1 MAPIDELLAS
11 RIEERTA
18 AREKFR
24 LPGAGP
30 LPTDLV
36 QPFEVYDRERFD
48 LEMLRV
54 FARSWIWLGDTED
67 LTEPGDF
74 ITGTIGVQPV
84 FVVRQ
89 EDGGLKGFLNACRH
103 RASPVAYGDAGHC
116 ARAFTC
122 PYHAWTYALDGRLRN
137 VPDRRRMYGSNFHLE
152 DYGLVPIRVGV
163 LFDKLV
169 WGCLSRKQ
177 VPLEDWVAPLLPRYN
192 RYGFH
197 DFDRFHRDLDDV
209 YPINWKAFM
218 ENSNDDYHVRFV
230 HKRLD
235 FMIKRLETTFEVEG
249 RVCSGYKPSSPDF
262 DGTGGRTDL
271 PAKDL
276 EGFYADAV
284 YPNLSPLPGPTELWI
299 VRADPIAPDRTRLF
313 SRVYGLNKSIEE
325 QEFTM
330 KNLEDTNLED
340 TAMVTKCMANLR
352 SPLYSVGPPS
362 KWETRA
368 LHIDRLVREDMA
380 TPLAEDEFVGA
391 VD

>member
-1 MAPIDELLAS
+1 MAVIDELLAT
-11 RIEERTA
+11 RIQERDA
-18 AREKFR
+18 ARDRFR

-36 QPFEVYDRERFD
+36 QPFEVYDQERFD

-67 LTEPGDF
+67 LREPGDY
-74 ITGTIGVQPV
+74 ISGTIGLQPV

-89 EDGGLKGFLNACRH
+89 ADGSLRGFLNACRH
-103 RASPVAYGDAGHC
+103 RASPLVYDAAGHC
-116 ARAFTC
+116 PKSFTC
-122 PYHAWTYALDGRLRN
+122 LYHAWTYGHDGALLS
-137 VPDRRRMYGSNFHLE
+137 VPDQKNMYGSEFHRD

-177 VPLEDWVAPLLPRYN
+177 VSLEDWVAPLMERYT
-192 RYGFH
+192 RFGFQN
-197 DFDRFHRDLDDV
+197 FTRFHRDLDDV

-230 HKRLD
+230 HARLD

-249 RVCSGYKPSSPDF
+249 RVCSGYKPSADDF
-262 DGTGGRTDL
+262 DGSGGRTDL
-271 PAKDL
+271 PEKDL
-276 EGFYADAV
+276 TGFYADSV

-313 SRVYGLNKSIEE
+313 SRVYGLNKTREE
-325 QEFTM
+325 EEFTL
-330 KNLEDTNLED
+330 KNLEDTNIED
-340 TAMVTKCMANLR
+340 TQMVTKCMTNLR
-352 SPLYSVGPPS
+352 SPLYAVGPPS

-368 LHIDRLVREDMA
+368 LHIDRLVRADMA
-380 TPLAEDEFVGA
+380 KPLAEDEFVGPI
-391 VD
+391 